1 MVLVIIGII
10 VYTFRDSAGPI
21 LEQLEKTTPAVIA
34 GICAMTVV
42 YHCVEGVITTLLAKQ
57 YNREFTLG
65 MGITNAFLCSFYR
78 VATLGS
84 GAGVAAIVYLGEHG
98 IEYSKSFGMYMLQYA
113 FHKISIAFF
122 SMILFTLNWNYMR
135 VHFGEYMWLLLAGY
149 LITLIITVVLI
160 LFSCSRQFHRMLLW
174 VVDFFNGKTKGRF
187 DPQAAMLHDQ
197 CQMLEDASRQLMG
210 EKRLVAGAVGLNLIK
225 FAFWYSIPY
234 LIFLGQGRLRSRRRW
249 RSHRFLS
256 CLRQSFRHRRES
268 ALPSSSLLHSFPELS
283 EPDWQAPRR
292 FCTASVPSYSRFWW
306 GRLWSSY
313 AASTSKKRDKPDYS
327 ASCDMRLVHRAE
339 NRLAVIR

>member
-98 IEYSKSFGMYMLQYA
+98 IEYSRSFGMYMLQYA

-174 VVDFFNGKTKGRF
+174 VVDFFNGKMKGRF
-187 DPQAAMLHDQ
+187 DPQAAMLHEQ

-210 EKRLVAGAVGLNLIK
+210 KNG
-225 FAFWYSIPY
+225 W
-234 LIFLGQGRLRSRRRW
+234 SRAQW
-249 RSHRFLS
+249 
-256 CLRQSFRHRRES
+256 
-268 ALPSSSLLHSFPELS
+268 
-283 EPDWQAPRR
+283 D
-292 FCTASVPSYSRFWW
+292 
-306 GRLWSSY
+306 
-313 AASTSKKRDKPDYS
+313 
-327 ASCDMRLVHRAE
+327 
-339 NRLAVIR
+339 

>member
-57 YNREFTLG
+57 YNRAFTLG

-122 SMILFTLNWNYMR
+122 SMILFALNWNYMR

-149 LITLIITVVLI
+149 LVTLIITVVLI

-210 EKRLVAGAVGLNLIK
+210 EKRLVAGAVGLT
-225 FAFWYSIPY
+225 
-234 LIFLGQGRLRSRRRW
+234 
-249 RSHRFLS
+249 
-256 CLRQSFRHRRES
+256 
-268 ALPSSSLLHSFPELS
+268 SSSSHSGI
-283 EPDWQAPRR
+283 
-292 FCTASVPSYSRFWW
+292 PSR
-306 GRLWSSY
+306 
-313 AASTSKKRDKPDYS
+313 
-327 ASCDMRLVHRAE
+327 
-339 NRLAVIR
+339 I

>member
-1 MVLVIIGII
+1 
-10 VYTFRDSAGPI
+10 
-21 LEQLEKTTPAVIA
+21 
-34 GICAMTVV
+34 MTVV

-98 IEYSKSFGMYMLQYA
+98 IEYSRSFGLYMLQSA

-160 LFSCSRQFHRMLLW
+160 LFSCSRQFGWWISSMERRKGGLIRRQQCFMTSARCWRM
-174 VVDFFNGKTKGRF
+174 
-187 DPQAAMLHDQ
+187 H
-197 CQMLEDASRQLMG
+197 
-210 EKRLVAGAVGLNLIK
+210 
-225 FAFWYSIPY
+225 
-234 LIFLGQGRLRSRRRW
+234 
-249 RSHRFLS
+249 
-256 CLRQSFRHRRES
+256 
-268 ALPSSSLLHSFPELS
+268 
-283 EPDWQAPRR
+283 PD
-292 FCTASVPSYSRFWW
+292 S
-306 GRLWSSY
+306 
-313 AASTSKKRDKPDYS
+313 
-327 ASCDMRLVHRAE
+327 
-339 NRLAVIR
+339 

>member
-197 CQMLEDASRQLMG
+197 CQMLEDASRQL
-210 EKRLVAGAVGLNLIK
+210 
-225 FAFWYSIPY
+225 
-234 LIFLGQGRLRSRRRW
+234 IFLGQGEITLPQTMAVTS
-249 RSHRFLS
+249 LS
-256 CLRQSFRHRRES
+256 VMLAAVIPSPAGIGSTEFVFTALFSGIVGTGLAGS
-268 ALPSSSLLHSFPELS
+268 ASLLYRFGTFVFPFLVGAVVVIIRRIYLKKTG
-283 EPDWQAPRR
+283 QA
-292 FCTASVPSYSRFWW
+292 
-306 GRLWSSY
+306 
-313 AASTSKKRDKPDYS
+313 KR
-327 ASCDMRLVHRAE
+327 
-339 NRLAVIR
+339 

>member
-98 IEYSKSFGMYMLQYA
+98 IEYSRSFGMYMLQYA

-122 SMILFTLNWNYMR
+122 SMILFALNWNYMR

-149 LITLIITVVLI
+149 LVTLIITVVLI

-197 CQMLEDASRQLMG
+197 CQMLEDASRQSLSVMLAAVIPSPAG
-210 EKRLVAGAVGLNLIK
+210 IGSTEFVFTALFSGIVGTGLAGSASLLYRFGTFVFPFLVGAVVVI
-225 FAFWYSIPY
+225 IRRIY
-234 LIFLGQGRLRSRRRW
+234 LKKTGQARL
-249 RSHRFLS
+249 
-256 CLRQSFRHRRES
+256 
-268 ALPSSSLLHSFPELS
+268 
-283 EPDWQAPRR
+283 
-292 FCTASVPSYSRFWW
+292 
-306 GRLWSSY
+306 
-313 AASTSKKRDKPDYS
+313 
-327 ASCDMRLVHRAE
+327 
-339 NRLAVIR
+339 

>member
-42 YHCVEGVITTLLAKQ
+42 YHCVEGVITTLLAIQ

-122 SMILFTLNWNYMR
+122 SMILFALNWNYMR

-149 LITLIITVVLI
+149 LVTLIITVVLI

-234 LIFLGQGRLRSRRRW
+234 LIFLGQGEITLPQTMAVTS
-249 RSHRFLS
+249 LS
-256 CLRQSFRHRRES
+256 VMLAAVIPSPAGIGSTEFVFTALFSGIVGTGLAGS
-268 ALPSSSLLHSFPELS
+268 ASLLYRFGTFVFPFLVGAVVVIIRRIYLKKTG
-283 EPDWQAPRR
+283 QA
-292 FCTASVPSYSRFWW
+292 
-306 GRLWSSY
+306 
-313 AASTSKKRDKPDYS
+313 KR
-327 ASCDMRLVHRAE
+327 
-339 NRLAVIR
+339 

>member
-1 MVLVIIGII
+1 
-10 VYTFRDSAGPI
+10 
-21 LEQLEKTTPAVIA
+21 
-34 GICAMTVV
+34 MTVV

-98 IEYSKSFGMYMLQYA
+98 IEYSRSFGMYMLQYA

-122 SMILFTLNWNYMR
+122 SMILFALNWNYMR

-149 LITLIITVVLI
+149 LVTLIITVVLI

-197 CQMLEDASRQLMG
+197 SQMLEDASRQLMG
-210 EKRLVAGAVGLNLIK
+210 
-225 FAFWYSIPY
+225 
-234 LIFLGQGRLRSRRRW
+234 
-249 RSHRFLS
+249 
-256 CLRQSFRHRRES
+256 
-268 ALPSSSLLHSFPELS
+268 
-283 EPDWQAPRR
+283 
-292 FCTASVPSYSRFWW
+292 
-306 GRLWSSY
+306 
-313 AASTSKKRDKPDYS
+313 
-327 ASCDMRLVHRAE
+327 
-339 NRLAVIR
+339 

>member
-65 MGITNAFLCSFYR
+65 RGITNAFLCSFYR

-234 LIFLGQGRLRSRRRW
+234 LIFLGQGEITLPQTMAVTS
-249 RSHRFLS
+249 LS
-256 CLRQSFRHRRES
+256 VMLAAYPGDISSF
-268 ALPSSSLLHSFPELS
+268 
-283 EPDWQAPRR
+283 
-292 FCTASVPSYSRFWW
+292 
-306 GRLWSSY
+306 
-313 AASTSKKRDKPDYS
+313 
-327 ASCDMRLVHRAE
+327 
-339 NRLAVIR
+339 

>member
-1 MVLVIIGII
+1 
-10 VYTFRDSAGPI
+10 
-21 LEQLEKTTPAVIA
+21 
-34 GICAMTVV
+34 
-42 YHCVEGVITTLLAKQ
+42 
-57 YNREFTLG
+57 
-65 MGITNAFLCSFYR
+65 
-78 VATLGS
+78 
-84 GAGVAAIVYLGEHG
+84 
-98 IEYSKSFGMYMLQYA
+98 
-113 FHKISIAFF
+113 
-122 SMILFTLNWNYMR
+122 MILFALNWNYMR

-149 LITLIITVVLI
+149 LVTLIITVVLI

-234 LIFLGQGRLRSRRRW
+234 LIFLGQGRLRSADDGGHIAFCHAGG
-249 RSHRFLS
+249 SHSVTGGNRLYRV
-256 CLRQSFRHRRES
+256 CLYRT
-268 ALPSSSLLHSFPELS
+268 FPELS

-292 FCTASVPSYSRFWW
+292 FCTASAPSYSRFWW

-313 AASTSKKRDKPDYS
+313 AASTSKTGQTKR
-327 ASCDMRLVHRAE
+327 
-339 NRLAVIR
+339 

>member
-122 SMILFTLNWNYMR
+122 SMILFALNWNYMR

-149 LITLIITVVLI
+149 LVTLIITVVLI

-187 DPQAAMLHDQ
+187 DPQAAMLQ
-197 CQMLEDASRQLMG
+197 W
-210 EKRLVAGAVGLNLIK
+210 KN
-225 FAFWYSIPY
+225 
-234 LIFLGQGRLRSRRRW
+234 
-249 RSHRFLS
+249 
-256 CLRQSFRHRRES
+256 
-268 ALPSSSLLHSFPELS
+268 
-283 EPDWQAPRR
+283 
-292 FCTASVPSYSRFWW
+292 
-306 GRLWSSY
+306 
-313 AASTSKKRDKPDYS
+313 TSPFS
-327 ASCDMRLVHRAE
+327 
-339 NRLAVIR
+339 

>member
-1 MVLVIIGII
+1 
-10 VYTFRDSAGPI
+10 
-21 LEQLEKTTPAVIA
+21 
-34 GICAMTVV
+34 MTV
-42 YHCVEGVITTLLAKQ
+42 TTLLAKQ

-122 SMILFTLNWNYMR
+122 SMILFALNWNYMR

-149 LITLIITVVLI
+149 LVTLIITVVLI

-234 LIFLGQGRLRSRRRW
+234 LIFLGQGEITLPQTMAVTS
-249 RSHRFLS
+249 LS
-256 CLRQSFRHRRES
+256 VMLAAVIPSPAGIGSTEFVFTALFSGIVGTGLAGS
-268 ALPSSSLLHSFPELS
+268 ASLLYRFGTFVFPFLVGAVVVIIRRIYLKKTG
-283 EPDWQAPRR
+283 QA
-292 FCTASVPSYSRFWW
+292 
-306 GRLWSSY
+306 
-313 AASTSKKRDKPDYS
+313 KR
-327 ASCDMRLVHRAE
+327 
-339 NRLAVIR
+339 

>member
-1 MVLVIIGII
+1 
-10 VYTFRDSAGPI
+10 
-21 LEQLEKTTPAVIA
+21 
-34 GICAMTVV
+34 MTVV

-57 YNREFTLG
+57 YNRAFTLG

-122 SMILFTLNWNYMR
+122 SMILFALNWNYMR

-149 LITLIITVVLI
+149 LVTLIITVVLI

-234 LIFLGQGRLRSRRRW
+234 LIFLGQEEITLPQTMAVTS
-249 RSHRFLS
+249 LS
-256 CLRQSFRHRRES
+256 VML
-268 ALPSSSLLHSFPELS
+268 A
-283 EPDWQAPRR
+283 
-292 FCTASVPSYSRFWW
+292 
-306 GRLWSSY
+306 
-313 AASTSKKRDKPDYS
+313 
-327 ASCDMRLVHRAE
+327 
-339 NRLAVIR
+339 AVIPSPAGFGTFVFPFLVGAVVVIIRRIYLKKTGQAKR

>member
-174 VVDFFNGKTKGRF
+174 VVDFFNGKMKGRF
-187 DPQAAMLHDQ
+187 DPQAAMLHEQ

-210 EKRLVAGAVGLNLIK
+210 KKRLVAGAVGLNLIK

-234 LIFLGQGRLRSRRRW
+234 LIFLGQGEITASADHGGHIAFRHAGGSHSVAGGNRLDRVCLYRTFFRYCRNGAGRLRV
-249 RSHRFLS
+249 
-256 CLRQSFRHRRES
+256 
-268 ALPSSSLLHSFPELS
+268 
-283 EPDWQAPRR
+283 
-292 FCTASVPSYSRFWW
+292 ASVPLRHLCIPVS
-306 GRLWSSY
+306 GGGGCGHHTPHLPQKNG
-313 AASTSKKRDKPDYS
+313 TSQTIAP
-327 ASCDMRLVHRAE
+327 
-339 NRLAVIR
+339 AVI

>member
-122 SMILFTLNWNYMR
+122 SMILFALNWNYMR
-135 VHFGEYMWLLLAGY
+135 VHFWGVYVAAAGG
-149 LITLIITVVLI
+149 ISCNADHHRGFNSVQ
-160 LFSCSRQFHRMLLW
+160 LF
-174 VVDFFNGKTKGRF
+174 
-187 DPQAAMLHDQ
+187 QAVSPHAALGGGFLQWKD
-197 CQMLEDASRQLMG
+197 ER
-210 EKRLVAGAVGLNLIK
+210 AV
-225 FAFWYSIPY
+225 
-234 LIFLGQGRLRSRRRW
+234 
-249 RSHRFLS
+249 
-256 CLRQSFRHRRES
+256 
-268 ALPSSSLLHSFPELS
+268 
-283 EPDWQAPRR
+283 
-292 FCTASVPSYSRFWW
+292 
-306 GRLWSSY
+306 
-313 AASTSKKRDKPDYS
+313 
-327 ASCDMRLVHRAE
+327 
-339 NRLAVIR
+339 

>member
-1 MVLVIIGII
+1 
-10 VYTFRDSAGPI
+10 
-21 LEQLEKTTPAVIA
+21 
-34 GICAMTVV
+34 MTVV

-98 IEYSKSFGMYMLQYA
+98 IEYSKSFGMYM
-113 FHKISIAFF
+113 
-122 SMILFTLNWNYMR
+122 R

-149 LITLIITVVLI
+149 LVTLIITVVLI

-234 LIFLGQGRLRSRRRW
+234 LIFLGQGEITLPQTMAVTS
-249 RSHRFLS
+249 LS
-256 CLRQSFRHRRES
+256 VMLAAVIPSPAGIGSTEFVFTALFSGIVGTGLAGS
-268 ALPSSSLLHSFPELS
+268 ASLLYRFGTFVFPFLVGAVVVIIRRIYLKKTG
-283 EPDWQAPRR
+283 QA
-292 FCTASVPSYSRFWW
+292 
-306 GRLWSSY
+306 RL
-313 AASTSKKRDKPDYS
+313 
-327 ASCDMRLVHRAE
+327 
-339 NRLAVIR
+339 

>member
-122 SMILFTLNWNYMR
+122 SMILFALNWNYMR

-149 LITLIITVVLI
+149 LVTLIITVVLI
-160 LFSCSRQFHRMLLW
+160 LFSCSRQSKIQLQFMLLIP
-174 VVDFFNGKTKGRF
+174 FLLSRLHLENGREIISQQRGEIEISSCQSPGLMTKIRTQKEI
-187 DPQAAMLHDQ
+187 PRNHERA
-197 CQMLEDASRQLMG
+197 EIR
-210 EKRLVAGAVGLNLIK
+210 RLVEKTPFVQKTGK
-225 FAFWYSIPY
+225 S
-234 LIFLGQGRLRSRRRW
+234 
-249 RSHRFLS
+249 
-256 CLRQSFRHRRES
+256 E
-268 ALPSSSLLHSFPELS
+268 LL
-283 EPDWQAPRR
+283 DA
-292 FCTASVPSYSRFWW
+292 ASV
-306 GRLWSSY
+306 
-313 AASTSKKRDKPDYS
+313 
-327 ASCDMRLVHRAE
+327 
-339 NRLAVIR
+339 

>member
-98 IEYSKSFGMYMLQYA
+98 IEYSRSFGMYMLQYA

-122 SMILFTLNWNYMR
+122 SMILFALNWNYMR

-149 LITLIITVVLI
+149 LVTLIITVVLI
-160 LFSCSRQFHRMLLW
+160 LFSCSRQF
-174 VVDFFNGKTKGRF
+174 
-187 DPQAAMLHDQ
+187 
-197 CQMLEDASRQLMG
+197 MG
-210 EKRLVAGAVGLNLIK
+210 EKRLVAGTVGLNLIK
-225 FAFWYSIPY
+225 FTFWYSIPY
-234 LIFLGQGRLRSRRRW
+234 LIFLGQGEITLPQTMAVTS
-249 RSHRFLS
+249 LS
-256 CLRQSFRHRRES
+256 VMLAAVIPSPAGIGSTEFVFTALFSGIVGTGLAGS
-268 ALPSSSLLHSFPELS
+268 ASLLYRFGTFVFPFLVGAVVVIIRRIYLKKTG
-283 EPDWQAPRR
+283 QA
-292 FCTASVPSYSRFWW
+292 
-306 GRLWSSY
+306 RL
-313 AASTSKKRDKPDYS
+313 
-327 ASCDMRLVHRAE
+327 
-339 NRLAVIR
+339 